1 MFMQAGKDDDEAD
14 MTRFPRFTIARVIAR
29 LNVGGPSTQAVLMT
43 EAFRNKGY
51 RALLITGD
59 IPAGEGSMEGLARE
73 RGVVPRKI
81 RTLSRRVSFG
91 NDVRSFWELIKLF
104 RRERPVVV
112 HTHTAKA
119 GALGRCAAILT
130 RVPVRVHTFHGHVF
144 RGYFSPAKTRI
155 CIAIERLLARGTDC
169 IVAISESQRRELVE
183 TYKIAPA
190 RKVVTIR
197 LGFDLDRFLS
207 VPELARER
215 DELECGKIGK
225 LRVGWIG
232 RMTAIKAPL
241 WFVETAQRIL
251 LQLPSALFVMIG
263 DGELRCDC
271 EAAIR
276 RSGLAEKITLLGW
289 KSDLAQEF
297 AAMDLLILTSINEGT
312 PLALLE
318 AMASGRPF
326 IAPDVGG
333 VRDLMNG
340 SSYKEQGWARFDNGI
355 LVPRDLDLI
364 SAAALYLLRRP
375 ALRREMGVAGREFVR
390 RGYSHLRLT
399 NDLEKIYLQ
408 LAEKKCANR
417 VRIQGQRSE
426 ADTTNVGSNAST
438 KAGKTGKTGREK
450 DRREKRKEVD
460 ANGLVTEGQHHHL
473 LPPPYRQN
481 L

>member
-1 MFMQAGKDDDEAD
+1 

-43 EAFRNKGY
+43 EAFLNKGY
-51 RALLITGD
+51 RALLITGE

-73 RGVVPRKI
+73 RGVVPWKI

-91 NDVRSFWELIKLF
+91 NDLRSLWELIKLF

-119 GALGRCAAILT
+119 GALGRIAAILT

-190 RKVVTIR
+190 KKVVTIP
-197 LGFDLDRFLS
+197 LGFDLDRYLA
-207 VPELARER
+207 VPELVHRRHGMHPETQTEIPGQA
-215 DELECGKIGK
+215 DI
-225 LRVGWIG
+225 RVGWIG

-251 LQLPSALFVMIG
+251 FELPSVRFVMIG
-263 DGELRCDC
+263 DGELRGAC
-271 EAAIR
+271 EVAIR
-276 RSGLAEKITLLGW
+276 ESGLAEKITLLGW

-340 SSYKEQGWARFDNGI
+340 SSYKEQGWERFDNGI
-355 LVPRDLDLI
+355 LVPRDLDLL

-375 ALRREMGVAGREFVR
+375 ALRLEMGVAGREFVR

-399 NDLEKIYLQ
+399 DDLEKIYLQ
-408 LAEKKCANR
+408 LAEKKCVNR
-417 VRIQGQRSE
+417 LRDQDQRLE
-426 ADTTNVGSNAST
+426 TDTTNVGSNGA
-438 KAGKTGKTGREK
+438 
-450 DRREKRKEVD
+450 RRLERTVEKRTGWKKGRKLTRMV
-460 ANGLVTEGQHHHL
+460 
-473 LPPPYRQN
+473 
-481 L
+481 